1 MLVRVLGS
9 RSGIDVIV
17 CRVDEHQHDG
27 VGGREGNVQTSALH
41 LSHMRWS
48 RLLRVAVIGALFWA
62 GYEYVWPAHGVSD
75 VYVGRCDARTSVVVK
90 ASAYS
95 HPLDFEQGDAIGYGM
110 FLRVSDYPGDI
121 SVYNDAF
128 SERDYPAGFPAT
140 YVGWNLAGERWAKD
154 PGHYVGPVPT
164 NEFAPVPLGL
174 PSGQVRIFE
183 LPSGSYS
190 RDATP
195 PATNQP
201 LLMNIFLPSDKIDA
215 VRFNGLA
222 DCLASH
228 QADINKALVSLRADF
243 PYRSQYLYRPLRL
256 GAIVRGLPPWSEGA
270 YVDQIRSLYGD
281 TQPVKPL
288 PAAGLFTLYKGQS
301 ATGSIDGKHVRI
313 SILPSG
319 ETQWTIDGKILP
331 DEPAANVV
339 AAAGLPDVEADILN
353 GLIIGHSICRSDK
366 MDECAKTIEPHFWN
380 NDGST
385 TFWMRLKA
393 PGPIWVSAVADLG
406 IYAKP

>member
-1 MLVRVLGS
+1 
-9 RSGIDVIV
+9 
-17 CRVDEHQHDG
+17 
-27 VGGREGNVQTSALH
+27 
-41 LSHMRWS
+41 MRWS
-48 RLLRVAVIGALFWA
+48 RLLGLAVIVALFWA
-62 GYEYVWPAHGVSD
+62 GCEYVWPAHGVSD
-75 VYVGRCDARTSVVVK
+75 VYVGRCDSRTSVVVK

-95 HPLDFEQGDAIGYGM
+95 HPLDFEGGDAIGYGL
-110 FLRVSDYPGDI
+110 FLRVSDHPGDI

-128 SERDYPAGFPAT
+128 SERDYPMGFPAI
-140 YVGWNLAGERWAKD
+140 YVGWNLAGERWRKD

-164 NEFAPVPLGL
+164 NEFAPVPQGL
-174 PSGQVRIFE
+174 PAGQVRIFE
-183 LPSGSYS
+183 APSGSYS

-195 PATNQP
+195 PATKQP
-201 LLMNIFLPSDKIDA
+201 LLMNIFLPPDKIDA
-215 VRFNGLA
+215 VQFNRLA

-270 YVDQIRSLYGD
+270 YVDQIRSFYGD

-301 ATGSIDGKHVRI
+301 ATELIDGRQVRL

-319 ETQWTIDGKILP
+319 ETQWTIDGTTLP
-331 DEPAANVV
+331 DEPGPKDV
-339 AAAGLPDVEADILN
+339 AAASVRDIVASLN
-353 GLIIGHSICRSDK
+353 GLMIGHSVCRSDK
-366 MDECAKTIEPHFWN
+366 MDECAKWITPHFWN

-385 TFWMRLKA
+385 TFWTSLKA
-393 PGPIWVSAVADLG
+393 SGRIWVNAVSDLG

>member
-1 MLVRVLGS
+1 M
-9 RSGIDVIV
+9 
-17 CRVDEHQHDG
+17 
-27 VGGREGNVQTSALH
+27 
-41 LSHMRWS
+41 
-48 RLLRVAVIGALFWA
+48 
-62 GYEYVWPAHGVSD
+62 
-75 VYVGRCDARTSVVVK
+75 VK

-95 HPLDFEQGDAIGYGM
+95 HPLDFEGGDAIGYGL
-110 FLRVSDYPGDI
+110 FLRVSDHPGDI

-128 SERDYPAGFPAT
+128 SERDYPMGFPAI
-140 YVGWNLAGERWAKD
+140 YVGWNLAGERWRKD

-164 NEFAPVPLGL
+164 NEFAPVPQGL
-174 PSGQVRIFE
+174 PAGQVRIFE
-183 LPSGSYS
+183 APSGSYS

-195 PATNQP
+195 PATKQP
-201 LLMNIFLPSDKIDA
+201 LLMNIFLPPDKIDA
-215 VRFNGLA
+215 VQFNRLA

-270 YVDQIRSLYGD
+270 YVDQIRSFYGD

-301 ATGSIDGKHVRI
+301 ATGLIDGRQVRL

-319 ETQWTIDGKILP
+319 ETQWTIDGTTLP
-331 DEPAANVV
+331 DEPGPKDV
-339 AAAGLPDVEADILN
+339 AAASVRDIVASLN
-353 GLIIGHSICRSDK
+353 GLMIGHSVCRSDK
-366 MDECAKTIEPHFWN
+366 MDECAKWITPHFWN

-385 TFWMRLKA
+385 TFWTSLKA
-393 PGPIWVSAVADLG
+393 SGRIWVNAVSDLG